1 MTAVDIELE
10 RQSAFRDEL
19 LAAGLLVSLGA
30 DGLYGRSG
38 RFEDVVEAVS
48 RIVGDLGRGDG
59 ADRVRFPPVEPRWVF
74 ERTDYLKSF
83 PDLTGAV
90 HTFTGGDADHARLL
104 ADAEAGA
111 DWSGHLQP
119 ADALLCPAVCHPLS
133 PTIAG
138 TRADG
143 GRRFDVLGWVF
154 RHEPSV
160 DPARLQAFRQHEVV
174 YVGDPAGARAHRDLW
189 VDRGLDVLGSL
200 GLEVEPVV
208 ANDPFFGRVGRMLA
222 ANQRD
227 EELKIELVAE
237 VASPDRL
244 TAILSSNCHED
255 HFGAAFGITAGDGSV
270 AHSACV
276 GFGLERITLAL
287 LRRHGL
293 DVDAWPAATRDRLWP

>member
-1 MTAVDIELE
+1 MTVVDTEAYA
-10 RQSAFRDEL
+10 AFRDEL
-19 LAAGLLVSLGA
+19 LTAGLLVPLGA

-38 RFEDVVEAVS
+38 RFEDVVDGVS
-48 RIVGDLGRGDG
+48 RIVSGLGRADG
-59 ADRVRFPPVEPRWVF
+59 ATRVRFPPVEPRWVF

-90 HTFTGGDADHARLL
+90 SSFSGGDADHALLL
-104 ADAEAGA
+104 ADAEAGL
-111 DWSGHLQP
+111 DWSRHLAP
-119 ADALLCPAVCHPLS
+119 ADVLLCPAVCHPLY
-133 PTIAG
+133 PTIDGPLPAG
-138 TRADG
+138 G
-143 GRRFDVLGWVF
+143 GRFDVCGWVF
-154 RHEPSV
+154 RHEPSI
-160 DPARLQAFRQHEVV
+160 DPARLQAFRQHEIV
-174 YVGDPAGARAHRDLW
+174 YVGDAAGARAHRDLW
-189 VDRGLDVLGSL
+189 VERGLEVLGGLGLDVQ
-200 GLEVEPVV
+200 PVV

-237 VASPDRL
+237 VASAERP

-255 HFGAAFGITAGDGSV
+255 HFGAAFDLRADDGSV

-293 DVDAWPAATRDRLWP
+293 DIDAWPAATRDRLWP